1 MIIAIGNDHA
11 GTTYKLSLVDMLT
24 RAGHKVLNQGTD
36 GQESVDYP
44 DFAHKVATLVTMGEA
59 ELGIVI
65 CGSGNGVAMAA
76 NKHPGVRAAL
86 AWTEEIATLAREHN
100 NANVLAIPA
109 RYVSI
114 RKARAMVRRFIST
127 PFAGGRHGRRVD
139 KIPC

>member
-11 GTTYKLSLVDMLT
+11 GTTYKLSLVNMLT
-24 RAGHKVLNQGTD
+24 KAGHTVLNQGTD

-44 DFAHKVATLVTMGEA
+44 DFAHQVATLVTEGKA

-65 CGSGNGVAMAA
+65 CGSGNGVAMVA
-76 NKHPGVRAAL
+76 NKHPRVRAAL
-86 AWTEEIATLAREHN
+86 AWTEEIAALAREHN

-109 RYVSI
+109 RYVSL
-114 RKARAMVRRFIST
+114 RKARAMANIFIST
-127 PFAGGRHGRRVD
+127 SFAGGRHGRRVD

>member
-11 GTTYKLSLVDMLT
+11 GTTYKLSLVNMLT
-24 RAGHKVLNQGTD
+24 KAGHTVLNQGTD

-44 DFAHKVATLVTMGEA
+44 DFAHQVATLVTEGKA

-109 RYVSI
+109 RYVSL
-114 RKARAMVRRFIST
+114 RKARAMVRGFIST